1 MAQQLIDRGLA
12 PGDGNGEDG
21 YSAFGKVND
30 NFTQLFAF
38 TGGGGNGYFATTI
51 SAATTN
57 DFTTGGIFPTGAGR
71 IDFTAATVNFA
82 LTGLVAG
89 TDAQPLIIRNL
100 TTKTMTLNYENAG
113 SLVANRFT
121 GAGTG
126 SAYPPG
132 FVARLTY
139 YTNPSPRWSI
149 G

>member
-12 PGDGNGEDG
+12 AGDGNGENG
-21 YSAFGKVND
+21 YTAFGKVND

-38 TGGGGNGYFATTI
+38 TGGGVNGYIATTI
-51 SAATTN
+51 STATTN
-57 DFTTGGIFPTGAGR
+57 NFTPGGPFPTGIGR
-71 IDFTAATVNFA
+71 IDFTLATVDFA
-82 LTGLVAG
+82 LTGMVAG
-89 TDAQPLIIRNL
+89 TDAQPLIIRNQ
-100 TTKTMTLNYENAG
+100 TTKIMTLNYENAG
-113 SLVANRFT
+113 SAAANRFT

-139 YTNPSPRWSI
+139 YTNPAPRWSI